1 MVYIFLL
8 LYNHM
13 NILDNIPEIWQRR
26 GVTNSLYDTIL
37 SWRMGYMGVLC
48 TQYNFNFFFFGLF
61 TIFPHCIGIT
71 FSFQDSVK
79 DFCTLHWQS
88 LVTTGRDFHYK
99 MCSFT
104 IAGMARFY
112 SFKSSSEIAFLTI
125 YHHISLR
132 YQGKFTGKKKQ

>member
-48 TQYNFNFFFFGLF
+48 TQYNFNFFFW
-61 TIFPHCIGIT
+61 TIYYLPP
-71 FSFQDSVK
+71 
-79 DFCTLHWQS
+79 LHWNHFFLSGQCQRFFHFTLAILSYNRQRLS
-88 LVTTGRDFHYK
+88 LQDV
-99 MCSFT
+99 
-104 IAGMARFY
+104 
-112 SFKSSSEIAFLTI
+112 LI
-125 YHHISLR
+125 YHCWD
-132 YQGKFTGKKKQ
+132 G